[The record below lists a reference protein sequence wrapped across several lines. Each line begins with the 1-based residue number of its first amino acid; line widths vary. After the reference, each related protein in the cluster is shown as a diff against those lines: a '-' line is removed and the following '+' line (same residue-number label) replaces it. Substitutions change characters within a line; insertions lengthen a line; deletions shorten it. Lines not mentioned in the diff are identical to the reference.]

1 MVSVFQSFRINLFFP
16 LKNTRSNKS
25 IKRVAPVFNGNS
37 IMQKLS
43 KIGKSHE
50 KEATANNQ
58 ELKNILQFIGLV
70 Y

>member
-1 MVSVFQSFRINLFFP
+1 
-16 LKNTRSNKS
+16 
-25 IKRVAPVFNGNS
+25 
-37 IMQKLS
+37 MQKLS